1 MSIGSKIRSAVN
13 SVGKKSAS
21 VGRIGHKAGNF
32 VGKFDS
38 HLGKQINDLAN
49 TSEKVASVAK
59 DVGHIGTT
67 TGLFFN
73 GGRVLR
79 ESAKHSLAGAIG
91 GGAVAGPMG
100 ALGGA
105 SRMGGGFTG
114 PIARTGLT
122 HLATAGLGASSR
134 LLAQPHEQLRRRDVV
149 TEGGRLSR
157 QARSHLKSFR

>member
-1 MSIGSKIRSAVN
+1 MSLGTKIRSAVN
-13 SVGKKSAS
+13 SVGSKAKSIE
-21 VGRIGHKAGNF
+21 RIGHKAGHF
-32 VGKFDS
+32 VGRFNS
-38 HLGKQINDLAN
+38 HLGKEIDSIA
-49 TSEKVASVAK
+49 SDAAIAGSVAK

-105 SRMGGGFTG
+105 IGGFTG
-114 PIARTGLT
+114 PIARTGFT
-122 HLATAGLGASSR
+122 HLATAGLGAHAK